1 MLSFPFNFHSGL
13 VGMME
18 KSGGMLGFTRDVARY
33 ATSSRTGQLCA
44 FGVGVFVFFDDYAK

>member
-1 MLSFPFNFHSGL
+1 
-13 VGMME
+13 MME

>member
-1 MLSFPFNFHSGL
+1 MLPFFLTFRSGL

-33 ATSSRTGQLCA
+33 ATSSRSGQLCA